1 MAVIQHDREAALEKD
16 IITPLKQDRLSHGV
30 FAQLCDLIRNGHFQS
45 GDRLPSEKEL
55 CEMFQ
60 VSRTTVRSGLQ
71 SLGALGLVDSRDGSG
86 TFVTKRSPESVGK
99 TLGVVLFHGV
109 EDIEEIYE
117 GRRVIESWTAYL
129 AANRRTE
136 DELQSLEKFVN
147 QQIEEVQRG
156 ESGVDTDFQFHLQI
170 GKSARNEVVLRI
182 LYSMITLIFKVLD
195 PSKRPAR
202 DLTQA
207 VEQHRGI
214 LESLREKDAFS
225 AMSRM
230 YEHVSSGIQRGSAT
244 GFPIEI
250 KHS

>member
-1 MAVIQHDREAALEKD
+1 M
-16 IITPLKQDRLSHGV
+16 ITPLTQNRLSQGV
-30 FAQLCDLIRNGHFQS
+30 FAQLCDLIRSGHFQG
-45 GDRLPSEKEL
+45 GDRLPSEREL
-55 CEMFQ
+55 CEMFR

-71 SLGALGLVDSRDGSG
+71 SLNTLGLVEPRDGSG

-147 QQIEEVQRG
+147 QQSEEVQRG
-156 ESGVDTDFQFHLQI
+156 ESGVDTDYQFHLQI

-182 LYSMITLIFKVLD
+182 VYSMITIIFKVLD

-207 VEQHRGI
+207 VDQHRGI
-214 LESLREKDAFS
+214 LESLRKKDAFS
-225 AMSRM
+225 AMSQM
-230 YEHVSSGIQRGSAT
+230 YEHVSSGTERGVAT
-244 GFPIEI
+244 SFPTDIMRGR
-250 KHS
+250 

>member
-71 SLGALGLVDSRDGSG
+71 SLNTLGLVEPRDGSG
-86 TFVTKRSPESVGK
+86 TFVTKRSPESVGE

-129 AANRRTE
+129 AATRRTE
-136 DELQSLEKFVN
+136 DEIQFLEKLVD
-147 QQIEEVQRG
+147 QQSEEVRQG
-156 ESGVDTDFQFHLQI
+156 KSGIEIDFQFHLQI

-182 LYSMITLIFKVLD
+182 VYSMITIIFKVLD